1 MTKASYTVHIL
12 EAVPNREPNF
22 NLKSITDPAD
32 QVLITPENAKYT
44 YVAQNQGRI
53 ININGV
59 MANGVLKMTSSA
71 DYYDAYGLKPKKE
84 AIKAVPTAIKAPQVI
99 NLTKLDDLN
108 INPDLFEP
116 MLTGTVVDK
125 FISQDGG
132 FLPGSMIMAA
142 GSPGVGKTT
151 VLLELISSL
160 HSAGKRALFISAEMN
175 QIDMARYLKRFP
187 NWGQLPILFLADYE
201 DPKTVIEQTLN
212 QGWDMVLT
220 DSYTEVNDTVKE
232 ESNMSRG
239 ATEKWFLDLMSA
251 NNKGEN
257 EKSIYTTFITI
268 LQMSKGGVFVGS
280 NKLKH
285 MTTAMMDIAFE
296 GDRRYMEFTKNRL
309 GQVGKKLYFEIGNG
323 IKFDEARYTRDLFND
338 ELVSEEKKRLAEE
351 DDAFDKLFGFNTP
364 EPDPVAELATD
375 LVSTQE

>member
-1 MTKASYTVHIL
+1 
-12 EAVPNREPNF
+12 
-22 NLKSITDPAD
+22 
-32 QVLITPENAKYT
+32 
-44 YVAQNQGRI
+44 
-53 ININGV
+53 
-59 MANGVLKMTSSA
+59 MTSSA
-71 DYYDAYGLKPKKE
+71 DYYDAYGLKAK
-84 AIKAVPTAIKAPQVI
+84 AIKAEPTAIKAPQVI

-187 NWGQLPILFLADYE
+187 NWGQMPILFLADYTDS
-201 DPKTVIEQTLN
+201 DPKEVIEQTLK
-212 QGWDMVLT
+212 QGWDIVLT

-257 EKSIYTTFITI
+257 EKTIYTTFITI

-309 GQVGKKLYFEIGNG
+309 GQVGKKLYFDLSNG
-323 IKFDEARYTRDLFND
+323 VSFDEARYARDLFND
-338 ELVSEEKKRLAEE
+338 TLVAEEKKRLAEE
-351 DDAFDKLFGFNTP
+351 DTAFDSLFGFDKI
-364 EPDPVAELATD
+364 EDPAAEFRTD
-375 LVSTQE
+375 LTEADAPTFEDVME

>member
-1 MTKASYTVHIL
+1 MTKQSYTVHIL

-22 NLKSITDPAD
+22 NLKSITDPAE

-71 DYYDAYGLKPKKE
+71 DYYDAYGLKAK
-84 AIKAVPTAIKAPQVI
+84 AIKAEPTAIKAPQTI
-99 NLTKLDDLN
+99 NLTRLDDLN
-108 INPDLFEP
+108 INPDLFQP

-125 FISQDGG
+125 FVSQDGG

-151 VLLELISSL
+151 VLLELIVAL

-212 QGWDMVLT
+212 QGWDIVLT

-251 NNKGEN
+251 NNKGQN
-257 EKSIYTTFITI
+257 EKAIYTTFITI

-351 DDAFDKLFGFNTP
+351 EDAFDKLFGFNTP
-364 EPDPVAELATD
+364 EPEADAELATD
-375 LVSTQE
+375 LVVTQA